1 MRRCALANAKGRSMR
16 TRKRRFFSW
25 LPATRLML
33 AAIALPTGAWAMP
46 ANWVNLTPAED
57 RFTISC
63 PTTPAHETWQEQG
76 VAVPRTV
83 QIYSC
88 GNAGITV
95 VVAYADYPPG
105 SRIDANA
112 ELAANRDS
120 FLDRVKATPISSTPF
135 LYQPGDKKLPALD
148 VEATGRGR
156 NYRSFGVVDVG
167 RVYQIV
173 VGAPDAPQAVIRM
186 QEVLR
191 SFQLNMA
198 SK

>member
-1 MRRCALANAKGRSMR
+1 MR
-16 TRKRRFFSW
+16 TRNRRFSW
-25 LPATRLML
+25 LPAAGL
-33 AAIALPTGAWAMP
+33 ALVVAALSTSAWAMP
-46 ANWVNLTPAED
+46 ATWVQLTPYEG

-63 PTTPAHETWQEQG
+63 PTTPAHETWQEKG
-76 VAVPRTV
+76 VAAPRTV
-83 QIYSC
+83 QIYQC

-95 VVAYADYPPG
+95 VVAYADYAPG

-148 VEATGRGR
+148 VEATGEGR
-156 NYRSFGVVDVG
+156 NYRSFGIVDG
-167 RVYQIV
+167 DRVYQIV
-173 VGAPDAPQAVIRM
+173 VGAPDAPQAAIRM

>member
-1 MRRCALANAKGRSMR
+1 MAVAALS
-16 TRKRRFFSW
+16 
-25 LPATRLML
+25 
-33 AAIALPTGAWAMP
+33 TGAWAMSP
-46 ANWVNLTPAED
+46 NWVKLTPSEG

-63 PTTPAHETWQEQG
+63 PTTPSHETWQEQG
-76 VAVPRTV
+76 VATPRV
-83 QIYSC
+83 VNIYQC

-95 VVAYADYPPG
+95 VVAYSDFLPG
-105 SRIDANA
+105 TKIDANA

-120 FLDRVKATPISSTPF
+120 FLTRVKATPISSTPF

-148 VEATGRGR
+148 VEATGQGR
-156 NYRSFGVVDVG
+156 NYRSFGIVDG
-167 RVYQIV
+167 DRVYQIV
-173 VGAPDAPQAVIRM
+173 VGAPDAPQAAIRM

>member
-1 MRRCALANAKGRSMR
+1 MR
-16 TRKRRFFSW
+16 TRKRRVSW
-25 LPATRLML
+25 LPAAGLML
-33 AAIALPTGAWAMP
+33 VAAAVSTGASAMP
-46 ANWVNLTPAED
+46 ANWVKLTPSEG
-57 RFTISC
+57 RFSIVC
-63 PTTPAHETWQEQG
+63 PTTPEHESWQEQG
-76 VAVPRTV
+76 VASPRTV
-83 QIYSC
+83 QIYRC

-120 FLDRVKATPISSTPF
+120 FLDRVKATPVSSTPF
-135 LYQPGDKKLPALD
+135 LYQPGEKKLPALD
-148 VEATGRGR
+148 VEATGEGR
-156 NYRSFGVVDVG
+156 NYRSFGIVDG
-167 RVYQIV
+167 DRVYQIV
-173 VGAPDAPQAVIRM
+173 VGAPDAPQAAIRM

>member
-1 MRRCALANAKGRSMR
+1 MR
-16 TRKRRFFSW
+16 TRNRRFSW
-25 LPATRLML
+25 LPAARL
-33 AAIALPTGAWAMP
+33 ALVATALSTSAWAMP
-46 ANWVNLTPAED
+46 ANWVKLTPSEG

-76 VAVPRTV
+76 VAAPRTV
-83 QIYSC
+83 QIYQC

-95 VVAYADYPPG
+95 VVAYADYAPG

-120 FLDRVKATPISSTPF
+120 FLDRVKATPVSSTPF

-148 VEATGRGR
+148 VEATGEGR
-156 NYRSFGVVDVG
+156 NYRSFGIVDG
-167 RVYQIV
+167 DRVYQIV
-173 VGAPDAPQAVIRM
+173 VGAPDAPQAAIRM

-191 SFQLNMA
+191 SFQLNLA